1 MTQFP
6 YQQPQKQ
13 LTRSSWD
20 KQLGGVCGGFAQ
32 YFGIDSAMLRIFVFA
47 TIMFTGFFPGAFAY
61 LFAWMI
67 MPLDIDTQ
75 NGTGNYPQS
84 HDI

>member
-6 YQQPQKQ
+6 YQQSQKQ
-13 LTRSSWD
+13 LAKSSWD

-32 YFGIDSAMLRIFVFA
+32 YFGIDSAMLRIFVFV

-75 NGTGNYPQS
+75 NGAGNYSQS